1 MLKETAGCAAALGSA
16 AAWAYSS
23 ILFRKIG
30 DKVSPAGMNLANSA
44 IGLVYMGLALAAI
57 GLAPV
62 DQRSFFV
69 LGASGL
75 LGIAL
80 GGVLFFR
87 ALMCLGPRLMMLT
100 GLSVPPATV
109 LLAVFFLNERP
120 PAAAWAGSLLVFTGI
135 ALAVWKPRD
144 GGSPRRIGP
153 GLTYAGLSAACT
165 ALSIV
170 LAKTGVAEVPALQAS
185 FIRHLWAAAALAG
198 WGLATGGLK
207 GWLAPFGDR
216 RLLKLTAFSVF
227 VVIFGGFWLSMVALK
242 FTYASVATILNMTE
256 PLFILPLTAL
266 LLKEKVTARELAGAA
281 VAFAGVIL
289 IFLR

>member
-1 MLKETAGCAAALGSA
+1 MLKETIGCAAALGSA

-30 DKVSPAGMNLANSA
+30 DKVPPAGMNLANSA
-44 IGLVYMGLALAAI
+44 IGLVYMGLALAALGI
-57 GLAPV
+57 APM
-62 DQRSFFV
+62 DQRSFYI
-69 LGASGL
+69 LGVSGL

-80 GGVLFFR
+80 GGILFFR
-87 ALMCLGPRLMMLT
+87 ALLCLGPRLMMLT
-100 GLSVPPATV
+100 GLSVPPATI

-135 ALAVWKPRD
+135 ALAVWKPR
-144 GGSPRRIGP
+144 GAGPSRRVIP

-170 LAKTGVAEVPALQAS
+170 LAKSGVAGVSALQGS

-216 RLLKLTAFSVF
+216 RLFRLTLFSVF

-242 FTYASVATILNMTE
+242 YTYASIATILNMTE

-266 LLKEKVTARELAGAA
+266 LLKEKITARELAGA
-281 VAFAGVIL
+281 VTAFSGVVL